1 MNYVLIKIKKGYKDR
16 QTLVP
21 LVGKKS
27 YKDNELVC
35 LHKRDIHFYGFD
47 GVMERLMVVVAAV
60 RKKIYKK
67 SLLSYGLF
75 LTLIILLPSYIQ
87 KFQVYLF
94 IFF

>member
-47 GVMERLMVVVAAV
+47 GVMERLMVVVAAA
-60 RKKIYKK
+60 RKKSIKN
-67 SLLSYGLF
+67 LSCLMA
-75 LTLIILLPSYIQ
+75 SS
-87 KFQVYLF
+87 
-94 IFF
+94 

>member
-1 MNYVLIKIKKGYKDR
+1 MNYVLIKIKKRYKDR

-47 GVMERLMVVVAAV
+47 GVMERLMVVVVAAA
-60 RKKIYKK
+60 RKKSIKN
-67 SLLSYGLF
+67 LSCLMA
-75 LTLIILLPSYIQ
+75 SS
-87 KFQVYLF
+87 
-94 IFF
+94 